1 MNHCESYEPLLDAF
15 TEGDLF
21 MEDMVWVQQHLN
33 NCPDCQAY
41 VEDLLAIRAA
51 FPTVEETEVPAGFT
65 ASVMAA
71 VAATPQATTPKTA
84 AEAAPKAAKKRTPW
98 GKVLSGLAACC
109 AIVLLA
115 QGGLKMASGGGAS
128 MAPKA
133 KSEEAA
139 APMEMYAADSITEEA
154 VEEEAP
160 AEEAKMAEP
169 QMEAMPSMPESEVV
183 NDGASFEYT
192 TGGSEGAASP
202 YRIIVTVDADYIGD
216 ALDYY
221 LPLVEYD
228 ETLEGSDAIVH
239 TREYELTMAE
249 YDALVSELAE
259 ARGEAPAEEGFDTNS
274 DMVLVIVRQ

>member
-71 VAATPQATTPKTA
+71 VAATPQATAPKAA

-98 GKVLSGLAACC
+98 VKVLSGLAACC

-115 QGGLKMASGGGAS
+115 QGGLKMAAGGGAS

-133 KSEEAA
+133 EEAA
-139 APMEMYAADSITEEA
+139 APMEMFAADSITEEA

-160 AEEAKMAEP
+160 ADNGGTRP
-169 QMEAMPSMPESEVV
+169 PSSARRATPGSI
-183 NDGASFEYT
+183 SFVP
-192 TGGSEGAASP
+192 GAA
-202 YRIIVTVDADYIGD
+202 G
-216 ALDYY
+216 
-221 LPLVEYD
+221 LV
-228 ETLEGSDAIVH
+228 LAGAVI
-239 TREYELTMAE
+239 REL
-249 YDALVSELAE
+249 
-259 ARGEAPAEEGFDTNS
+259 GGF
-274 DMVLVIVRQ
+274 